1 MKVASITVT
10 KETTVVR
17 ALAMVSL
24 LTAVLVCLP
33 DARFAGADEP
43 KPQPKP
49 AGKDGI
55 RLWQYVKGDTREFFT
70 YGLKVVPPWEDG
82 GHLRIN
88 FPEHLESM
96 PGTRGILR
104 YSDAKRFGD
113 KATGRWVV
121 SADGMTATLNA
132 PSAEQPGV
140 FVEGH
145 AKVVSRNRIDFSM
158 RITNKTERKTLGAI
172 RPLYCF
178 QYQPLKGF
186 PGWQQNF
193 KHTFW
198 LQNGKLIALADIK
211 TEKPDARVK
220 GGGVKG
226 CPDQSKSTFVM
237 RRGGWIDGGLDRA
250 ISVVTSL
257 DGKRAM
263 VFAWTPGKCL
273 LSNSVIPCLHADPYY
288 GDIKPGESKIAHGVL
303 ILTED
308 DPAKIVR
315 QFVDQG
321 LGAPP
326 KEK

>member
-1 MKVASITVT
+1 MNPGIIPA
-10 KETTVVR
+10 
-17 ALAMVSL
+17 ALLVLAAF
-24 LTAVLVCLP
+24 LTPA
-33 DARFAGADEP
+33 AADEP

-49 AGKDGI
+49 SGKDGI
-55 RLWQYVKGDTREFFT
+55 RLWQYVRGDTKTFFA

-104 YSDAKRFGD
+104 YSDVKRFGD
-113 KATGRWVV
+113 RAKGRWVV
-121 SADGMTATLNA
+121 ADDGRTAVLDA
-132 PSAEQPGV
+132 ESAEQPGV
-140 FVEGH
+140 FVKGE
-145 AKVVSRNRIDFSM
+145 AEVVSKNRIEVSM
-158 RITNKTERKTLGAI
+158 RITNKRARRTLGAI

-186 PGWQQNF
+186 PAWRNNF
-193 KHTFW
+193 EHTFW
-198 LQNGKLIALADIK
+198 LVDGKLTALTGIK

-220 GGGVKG
+220 GGCVKR
-226 CPDQSKSTFVM
+226 CPDQSKSGFVM
-237 RRGGWIDGGLDRA
+237 RHGGWIDGGLDRA

-263 VFAWTPGKCL
+263 VIAWTPGKCL
-273 LSNSVIPCLHADPYY
+273 LSNAQIPCLHADPYY
-288 GDIKPGESKIAHGVL
+288 GDIKPGESKVAHGVL

-308 DPAKIVR
+308 DPEKIVK
-315 QFVDQG
+315 QLVAEG